1 MLHREA
7 VMWKRLIHANIVP
20 FIGVTLDPLQIVSE
34 WMPGGD
40 LTSYIDVNPQAS
52 RVDLVSLVSVPPE
65 DVTLFFCQL
74 VDVAEGLHYL
84 HRCDVIHGDL
94 KGVSTSS
101 PKPSALVHWNPTAQ
115 HPG

>member
-40 LTSYIDVNPQAS
+40 LTDYIGLNPPADRVN
-52 RVDLVSLVSVPPE
+52 LVSPFWSLPE
-65 DVTLFFCQL
+65 TLPYFP
-74 VDVAEGLHYL
+74 A
-84 HRCDVIHGDL
+84 
-94 KGVSTSS
+94 S
-101 PKPSALVHWNPTAQ
+101 
-115 HPG
+115 